1 MEHCSK
7 CKGKQVTG
15 AKKILKIGLKT
26 REASS
31 EAASIEESARIKPAW
46 HFVEALALWPLSKMF
61 HCCHGQIR

>member
-31 EAASIEESARIKPAW
+31 EAASSHIKGT
-46 HFVEALALWPLSKMF
+46 KDT
-61 HCCHGQIR
+61 RTKT

>member
-7 CKGKQVTG
+7 CKGKQDTG

-31 EAASIEESARIKPAW
+31 EAASK
-46 HFVEALALWPLSKMF
+46 
-61 HCCHGQIR
+61 Q